1 MKAKRIRA
9 LVWLGWSFIVIAVLL
24 FSSGTVQA
32 GTKKMKPPVTKTGA
46 EIAKYDAIVV
56 GAGYSGLISGAI
68 LAKNGL
74 KILVVEQADQ
84 IGGRLGAVNYNGYW
98 LEWGPSNAKDF
109 EDNFVII
116 TDKGQYGFKAAKEAG
131 ADVAWVGPIDPLV
144 LMHNVSDGKVVVLN
158 ADAEGGK
165 KFYTEVLKLTQE
177 QTNKVTA
184 TLKSL
189 AAEDPEKW
197 IDVPMKDWL
206 ATIKDR
212 DEAFD
217 KAINWLA
224 IVHLALPLE
233 ETSTGRWIQMFK
245 NPHRLYRINDSKV
258 GGLQGLAEAYARVIR
273 KNGGEIK
280 LGLEPVEITTEG
292 NKITGI
298 VVRDKINVIQEFQVP
313 VIVYAEPVWDIFSIF
328 NESHFPK
335 QMVENARKLK
345 TGYKGDF
352 WCKNIGVSRLPT
364 IRATGKPD
372 QYIGYNQVLF
382 NKTIGWS
389 IPSLSS
395 KKAAPKGKHVLCLNG
410 TTEIPGNFASA
421 KADADALMK
430 YMRRYYSDLDE
441 IIEWENYQWPKVWG
455 TGNTWL
461 PMHRSP
467 IEAPGVEGLYFV
479 GNTVE
484 ADGTFADIGANSAM
498 QASQLILQKRIKK

>member
-1 MKAKRIRA
+1 MKAKWIRA
-9 LVWLGWSFIVIAVLL
+9 LDWLGWSFVVIAVLL
-24 FSSGTVQA
+24 FSSGTVLA
-32 GTKKMKPPVTKTGA
+32 ETKKMKSSVAKLGA
-46 EIAKYDAIVV
+46 KVVKYDAIVV

-74 KILVVEQADQ
+74 KVLVVEKADQ
-84 IGGRLGAVNYNGYW
+84 IGGRLGAVYYNGYW
-98 LEWGPSNAKDF
+98 LEWGPRDASDF

-116 TDKGQYGFKAAKEAG
+116 TEKGQYGLKAAKEAG

-144 LMHNVSDGKVVVLN
+144 LMHNVSDGKVVRMD

-165 KFYTEVLKLTQE
+165 KFFTEVLKLTPE
-177 QTNKVTA
+177 QTTKVTGI
-184 TLKSL
+184 LNRL

-197 IDVPMKDWL
+197 IDVPMKEWL
-206 ATIKDR
+206 ATVKDR

-217 KAINWLA
+217 KAIYWLA

-233 ETSTGRWIQMFK
+233 ETSTGRWIQMFR
-245 NPHRLYRINDSKV
+245 NPQRLYRINDSKV

-273 KNGGEIK
+273 KHGGEIK
-280 LGLEPVEITTEG
+280 TGLETVEITTQDK
-292 NKITGI
+292 KITG
-298 VVRDKINVIQEFQVP
+298 VVARDKINIVQEFQAP
-313 VIVYAEPVWDIFSIF
+313 VVVYSEPFWDILSVI
-328 NESHFPK
+328 NESLFPAD
-335 QMVENARKLK
+335 MVKNARKLE
-345 TGYKGDF
+345 TGYVGDF
-352 WCKNIGVSRLPT
+352 WCKNIGISRLPT
-364 IRATGKPD
+364 IRATGKTD

-382 NKTIGWS
+382 DKTIGWS

-395 KKAAPKGKHVLCLNG
+395 KKAAPKGKHLLCLNG
-410 TTEIPGNFASA
+410 TTKVHGNFASS
-421 KADADALMK
+421 KADAVALMD

-461 PMHRSP
+461 PMRRSP

-484 ADGTFADIGANSAM
+484 VDGTFADIGANSAM
-498 QASQLILQKRIKK
+498 QASKLILQKQIEK